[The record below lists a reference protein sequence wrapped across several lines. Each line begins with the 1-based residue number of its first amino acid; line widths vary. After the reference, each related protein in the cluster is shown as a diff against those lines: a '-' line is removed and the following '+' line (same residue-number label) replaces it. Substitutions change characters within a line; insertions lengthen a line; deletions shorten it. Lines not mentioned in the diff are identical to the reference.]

1 MTRHLLAFA
10 LLCSAAPA
18 SAQGAPPMPAPQEPA
33 CLQQLNI
40 HDYQIVPQNRSLV
53 VIDRARQR
61 YRVNFITKCYDLQY
75 KLRLRFQTL
84 GVSRLACL
92 GRGDKVLFQ
101 NPADPGAG
109 FCIIHDVVYQTP
121 AMDAQDAA
129 DAAAARQQ

>member
-1 MTRHLLAFA
+1 MTRHLLTFA
-10 LLCSAAPA
+10 LLCCAVPAPA
-18 SAQGAPPMPAPQEPA
+18 QPAPREPA
-33 CLQQLNI
+33 CLQQVNI
-40 HDYQIVPQNRSLV
+40 HDYQLVPQNRSLV

-109 FCIIHDVVYQTP
+109 FCIIHDVQYQTP

-129 DAAAARQQ
+129 GAAATKQQ